1 MCVKSNNK
9 VFKGFCI
16 WFVLGTY
23 LIITLVPCFSDLKK
37 RKKKTKKK
45 KTKKKIKKNY
55 YLVMI
60 FKIYFKKESKYKFLL

>member
-37 RKKKTKKK
+37 ERKNKEKKNKKK
-45 KTKKKIKKNY
+45 
-55 YLVMI
+55 
-60 FKIYFKKESKYKFLL
+60 LLLSDDIQNLF

>member
-23 LIITLVPCFSDLKK
+23 FIITLVPCFSDLKK
-37 RKKKTKKK
+37 KKEKTKKK
-45 KTKKKIKKNY
+45 KTKKSY

-60 FKIYFKKESKYKFLL
+60 FKIYFKKESKSKFLL